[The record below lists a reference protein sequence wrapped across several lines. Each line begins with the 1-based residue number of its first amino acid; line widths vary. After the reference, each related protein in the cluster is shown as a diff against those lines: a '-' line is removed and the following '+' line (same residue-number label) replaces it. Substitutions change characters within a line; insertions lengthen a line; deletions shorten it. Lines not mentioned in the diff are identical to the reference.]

1 MSGFLY
7 RGRGAASDPPN
18 RFDRLAVDLE
28 EEEQFER
35 SESGRKTE
43 YLVDASRSIIAS
55 NDSPDV
61 GFSFSINP
69 YRGCEHG
76 CIYCYARP
84 GHEFLGFSGGLDF
97 ETKILVKRD
106 APILLSRA
114 LTKPSWQPEVIA
126 ISGVTDPYQ
135 PIERKLGLTR
145 SCLEVLAQFR
155 NPVAIV
161 TKNHLVTRDIDIL
174 GEMAHRKLAKVMI
187 SITSLKDA
195 VIHKMEPRTSRP
207 SRRLEAIRKLSSAG
221 VPTGVMVAPVIP
233 GLTDEEMPEIL
244 SAAASAG
251 AVSASYIML
260 RLPGVVEELF
270 LQWLQTHY
278 PDRARKI
285 ENRLRSMRSGQLSDS
300 RFGHRMKGEGEFGA
314 AINTLFQTQVSRLG
328 LNQAAPLS
336 TDHFRRVGHGQGN
349 LF

>member
-1 MSGFLY
+1 MSGIPH
-7 RGRGAASDPPN
+7 RGRGAAADPPN
-18 RFDRLAVDLE
+18 RFDRLSVELDDE
-28 EEEQFER
+28 ERFER
-35 SESGRKTE
+35 AESGRKTE
-43 YLVDASRSIIAS
+43 YLRDASKSIIAS

-61 GFSFSINP
+61 GFRYSINP

-97 ETKILVKRD
+97 ESKILVKQD
-106 APILLSRA
+106 APTLLSRA
-114 LTKPSWQPEVIA
+114 LSQPSWQPEVIA

-135 PIERKLGLTR
+135 PVERKLKLTR
-145 SCLEVLAQFR
+145 SCLEVLSHFR
-155 NPVAIV
+155 NPVAII

-174 GEMAHRKLAKVMI
+174 GDMANRNLAKVMI
-187 SITSLKDA
+187 SITSLRDS

-207 SRRLEAIRKLSSAG
+207 SRRLEAIRKLSEGG
-221 VPTGVMVAPVIP
+221 VPTGVMVAPVVP
-233 GLTDEEMPEIL
+233 GLTDEEMPDIL

-251 AVSASYIML
+251 AISASYIML

-270 LQWLQTHY
+270 LQWLDAHY
-278 PDRARKI
+278 PDRAKKV
-285 ENRLRSMRSGQLSDS
+285 ENRLRSMRSGRLSDS
-300 RFGHRMKGEGEFGA
+300 RFGHRMRGAGEFGTT
-314 AINTLFQTQVSRLG
+314 INTLFHTQTTRLG

-336 TDHFRRVGHGQGN
+336 TEHFRRVGGGQGH